1 MYAKFLVTV
10 YPILVIIPALYS
22 TMSFRPSVT
31 TSVGFQYYNKESVFM
46 CHSHSLVQYDFKKF
60 QPVF

>member
-46 CHSHSLVQYDFKKF
+46 CHTV
-60 QPVF
+60 V